1 MSASTYA
8 LLIESEATSPDEWE
22 ATGGVEVKGK
32 GVMETYLWREPPGS
46 DAQLQSAALAAL
58 TGLQRTSLWRRAA
71 VEDSSATSLH
81 WMPPNALALTAGHNV
96 QGERGS
102 PSGMLPATSLAL
114 TRLGTGRHPPHAAP
128 AVDFRA
134 VQQLLNILTVGST
147 ASRASQN
154 SPLPSAPGNV
164 LQLQAQTVSQPG
176 SDASTPLHGMTTSYV
191 QLNAAR
197 SSMHSE
203 AGHHQGVSTRLLRI
217 LQNPDVHR
225 HPLPD
230 GPRRSAASTKG
241 SSGFGQE

>member
-8 LLIESEATSPDEWE
+8 LLIESEATSPDQWE

-46 DAQLQSAALAAL
+46 NAQLQSAALAAL
-58 TGLQRTSLWRRAA
+58 PGLQCTSLWRRTAA
-71 VEDSSATSLH
+71 EDDSTTSLH
-81 WMPPNALALTAGHNV
+81 WMPPNVLALTAGHSV

-102 PSGMLPATSLAL
+102 LSGMLPATSLAL
-114 TRLGTGRHPPHAAP
+114 TRLGTGRQPPHPAP

-176 SDASTPLHGMTTSYV
+176 SDASTPLHGMA

-225 HPLPD
+225 HSLPD
-230 GPRRSAASTKG
+230 GPRRSVASTKG